1 MGWMEL
7 SVADVQHTPNQLR
20 PTSQAPPGD
29 HRSSWNFNP
38 WVEELGRAA
47 KPLLCFTVKAMESQ
61 ADEEKH
67 IMEAANNAANA
78 SCQMTALRWLMDWQD
93 KQSNPKS
100 PYHLPDA
107 SELRRAK
114 PLVEALKQRNL
125 WPWD

>member
-1 MGWMEL
+1 
-7 SVADVQHTPNQLR
+7 
-20 PTSQAPPGD
+20 
-29 HRSSWNFNP
+29 
-38 WVEELGRAA
+38 
-47 KPLLCFTVKAMESQ
+47 MESQ

-78 SCQMTALRWLMDWQD
+78 SCQMTALKWLMEWQD

-125 WPWD
+125 WPWV